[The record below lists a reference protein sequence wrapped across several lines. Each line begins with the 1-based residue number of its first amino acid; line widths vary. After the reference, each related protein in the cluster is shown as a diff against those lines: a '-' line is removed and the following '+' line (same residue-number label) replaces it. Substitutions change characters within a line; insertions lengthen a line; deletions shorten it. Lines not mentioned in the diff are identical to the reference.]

1 MGGPRGIRFVSFSK
15 PLHLAEA
22 SSSFVASFAQL
33 PDRDLRK
40 DGICIA
46 EGRTVV
52 DRLIES
58 GVEILGIIGTPENAD
73 QYATQSG
80 GAYPVYTGTR
90 REIGTL
96 LGFKFHRGLLAA
108 ARRPKFPLIC
118 SGPGWGLGLTAVQEE
133 SNVGTLIRSAR
144 AFGTQFIALGPLSGD
159 PFSRKA
165 IRSSVGLVFG
175 APLVQFESDE
185 EFIRWVEIEKRLLV
199 AADGSAGAH
208 DLEDFVA
215 DLEPGGKFA
224 GRSGVI
230 VVGHEFGGHSTI
242 IEKRADLRIRVP
254 MADGI
259 DSLNVAA
266 AGAIILYTLS
276 VVDGRKTGRVSP
288 S

>member
-1 MGGPRGIRFVSFSK
+1 VSFSQ
-15 PLHLAEA
+15 PLHLSEA
-22 SSSFVASFAQL
+22 SFSFVASFAQL
-33 PDRDLRK
+33 PDRDLRRE
-40 DGICIA
+40 GICIA

-52 DRLIES
+52 NRLIES
-58 GVEILGIIGTPENAD
+58 GVEILGIIGTPKNAD
-73 QYATQSG
+73 QYAAQSG
-80 GAYPVYTGTR
+80 GAYPVFTGTR

-96 LGFKFHRGLLAA
+96 LGFTFHRGLLAA
-108 ARRPKFPLIC
+108 ARRPKLPLAW
-118 SGPGWGLGLTAVQEE
+118 SGPGWGLGLMAVQEE

-144 AFGTQFIALGPLSGD
+144 AFGAQFIALGPLTGD

-175 APLVQFESDE
+175 APLIQFESDE
-185 EFIRWVEIEKRLLV
+185 EFIGWVGNEQRMLV
-199 AADGSAGAH
+199 AADGSVGAH
-208 DLEDFVA
+208 DLEDFVVA
-215 DLEPGGKFA
+215 LESGGEFA
-224 GRSGVI
+224 GRSGV
-230 VVGHEFGGHSTI
+230 VVLGHEFGGHSSA

-254 MADGI
+254 MAEGI